1 MRKNTLM
8 VAAAVAAL
16 TAGSSMAF
24 AQGAP
29 ESHRG
34 GAGAGPAGAQSNPA
48 AKSAPAEKMAPGAGG
63 AAQHTPAP
71 GAQRSEEKSAPANRM
86 GQANEGN
93 KAKETTGQATKGLN
107 ERNEKMGEERNK
119 SKAGTT
125 GQAPSDQRATPKSD
139 KFKGDA
145 ANERNERNA
154 NERNERNRTTTGQG
168 APENRN
174 KMENRENRDT
184 MENRGGTENR
194 GSVSGTNRSNTNVKV
209 NLSSEQKT
217 KIHTIIVSER
227 SAPRV
232 SRVDFSVNVGTVV
245 PRTIKLAPIPTT
257 IVEIEPT
264 WRGFEYFLV
273 GDEIVVVDPATLQ
286 IVAVLPA

>member
-8 VAAAVAAL
+8 IAAAVAAL

-29 ESHRG
+29 ERG
-34 GAGAGPAGAQSNPA
+34 GAGAGAQSNPA

-63 AAQHTPAP
+63 AAQHAPAP
-71 GAQRSEEKSAPANRM
+71 GAQRSEEKGAPANRM

-93 KAKETTGQATKGLN
+93 KAKETTGQAPKG
-107 ERNEKMGEERNK
+107 ERNEKMGDERSK

-139 KFKGDA
+139 KLKGDA
-145 ANERNERNA
+145 A

-168 APENRN
+168 TPDNRNNMENRN
-174 KMENRENRDT
+174 T

-194 GSVSGTNRSNTNVKV
+194 GNVSGANRSNTNVTV

-217 KIHTIIVSER
+217 KIHSIIVSER

-232 SRVDFSVNVGTVV
+232 ERVDFAVNVGTVV
-245 PRTIKLAPIPTT
+245 PRGKVKFAPIPTT
-257 IVEIEPT
+257 IVEIEPS

-273 GDEIVVVDPATLQ
+273 GNELVVVDPATLR

>member
-1 MRKNTLM
+1 
-8 VAAAVAAL
+8 
-16 TAGSSMAF
+16 MAF

-29 ESHRG
+29 ENHRG
-34 GAGAGPAGAQSNPA
+34 GAGAAPAGAPANPA
-48 AKSAPAEKMAPGAGG
+48 AKNAPAEKMAPAANPG
-63 AAQHTPAP
+63 AAQHVPAP
-71 GAQRSEEKSAPANRM
+71 GAQRSEEKSAPASRM
-86 GQANEGN
+86 GQSRDG
-93 KAKETTGQATKGLN
+93 T
-107 ERNEKMGEERNK
+107 K
-119 SKAGTT
+119 SKSETT
-125 GQAPSDQRATPKSD
+125 GQAPSEQRAAPKSD
-139 KFKGDA
+139 KLKGDA

-194 GSVSGTNRSNTNVKV
+194 GNVSGTNRSNTNVTV
-209 NLSSEQKT
+209 NLSTEQKT

-232 SRVDFSVNVGTVV
+232 SRVDFDLRPGVVV
-245 PRTIKLAPIPTT
+245 PRGKVKFVTLPST
-257 IVEIEPT
+257 IVEIEPS

-273 GDEIVVVDPATLQ
+273 GDQLVVVDPATLE